1 MKVPLTIPEVLS
13 KEEVTIF
20 LNSIKDLRQKT
31 IFLTIYS
38 CGLRRSELA
47 SLKFQNIDSK
57 RMLLRISNSKG
68 GKDRNITMSNHL
80 LKQLRYYW
88 KHDPK
93 IKSEWLF
100 PSRDINKHYSPNS
113 ISSSFKKHLNNSGIN
128 KKVTCHSLRHSWATH
143 MLEAGTNLRY
153 IQVLLGHSS
162 IMSTV
167 IYTHLVDYKTLKI
180 KSPLDLI
187 SNEITFGGHCEN
199 K

>member
-1 MKVPLTIPEVLS
+1 MKVPLNIPEILS
-13 KEEVTIF
+13 KEEITLF

-31 IFLTIYS
+31 IFLIIYS
-38 CGLRRSELA
+38 CGLRRSELT
-47 SLKFQNIDSK
+47 SLKYQNIDSE
-57 RMLLRISNSKG
+57 RMLLKISNSKG
-68 GKDRNITMSNHL
+68 GKGRNVIISDYL

-88 KHDPK
+88 KYDSK
-93 IKSEWLF
+93 DKSEWLF
-100 PSRDINKHYSPNS
+100 PSRDISKHCGPDS
-113 ISSSFKKHLNNSGIN
+113 ISTSFKKHLDNTEIT

-153 IQVLLGHSS
+153 LQVLLGHNS

-187 SNEITFGGHCEN
+187 SDEINFGGHNEN

>member
-1 MKVPLTIPEVLS
+1 MKIPLNIPEVLS
-13 KEEVTIF
+13 KEEITIF

-47 SLKFQNIDSK
+47 SLKYQNIDSK
-57 RMLLRISNSKG
+57 RMLLKISNSKG
-68 GKDRNITMSNHL
+68 GKNRNVIISDYL

-88 KHDPK
+88 KNDSK
-93 IKSEWLF
+93 DKSRWIF
-100 PSRDINKHYSPNS
+100 PSRDITKHCSPNS
-113 ISSSFKKHLNNSGIN
+113 ISFNFKKHLGNSGIT

-153 IQVLLGHSS
+153 LQVLLGHNS

-187 SNEITFGGHCEN
+187 SDEINFGGNNES